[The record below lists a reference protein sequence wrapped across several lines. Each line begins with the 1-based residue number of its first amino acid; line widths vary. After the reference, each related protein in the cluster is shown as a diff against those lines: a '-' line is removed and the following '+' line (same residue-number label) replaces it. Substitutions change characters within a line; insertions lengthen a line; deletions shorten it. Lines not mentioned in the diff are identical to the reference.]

1 MKSILLTTAFF
12 VSITP
17 IAMALTPPPK
27 PACNF
32 EKWVGQDVTRIVPK
46 VKKLDR
52 KYRIVPLDGSMT
64 DDYVPG
70 RINIMLDEDGTVTDV
85 YCEG

>member
-17 IAMALTPPPK
+17 IAMALTPSPK

-32 EKWVGQDVTRIVPK
+32 EKWVGKDISQIAPK

-52 KYRIVPLDGSMT
+52 KYRIVPEGGAMT

-70 RINIMLDEDGTVTDV
+70 RITIATDEDGKVIDIH
-85 YCEG
+85 CEG